1 MFKEKLPEM
10 ELNGETHLQDGRRYS
25 DDKVGTNQVRDAN
38 VTELGSEDNFPRYGN
53 CYFCVMIERFTN
65 G

>member
-1 MFKEKLPEM
+1 MEKHIYRMDEDTAMTRLV
-10 ELNGETHLQDGRRYS
+10 LD
-25 DDKVGTNQVRDAN
+25 QVRDAN